1 MDKELL
7 YDLLSTSYED
17 TIDIEKAWSLYQNFD
32 ELCIDGDFT
41 TIVYLYKIC
50 MMDKRA
56 RLEWRTRLAELGFE
70 LTPNEVDQY
79 ILILTLVLTSVL

>member
-56 RLEWRTRLAELGFE
+56 RLEWRTRLAALGFE

>member
-17 TIDIEKAWSLYQNFD
+17 TIDIEKAWSLDQNFD

-50 MMDKRA
+50 MMDKGA
-56 RLEWRTRLAELGFE
+56 RLRWRTRLAELGFE

-79 ILILTLVLTSVL
+79 LLILTVVLTSVI